1 MWVLNLFFH
10 FDFLIQDFSLNIGL
24 TILKLD
30 QAVYNIHLEGTL
42 SQNVD
47 IGPSF
52 FIMSK
57 NGKIFYY
64 FFIIIFLDF
73 IK

>member
-1 MWVLNLFFH
+1 MILNLFFH
-10 FDFLIQDFSLNIGL
+10 FYFLIQDFSLVVRL
-24 TILKLD
+24 TIVKLD

-52 FIMSK
+52 IFMLK
-57 NGKIFYY
+57 NGKIFHY